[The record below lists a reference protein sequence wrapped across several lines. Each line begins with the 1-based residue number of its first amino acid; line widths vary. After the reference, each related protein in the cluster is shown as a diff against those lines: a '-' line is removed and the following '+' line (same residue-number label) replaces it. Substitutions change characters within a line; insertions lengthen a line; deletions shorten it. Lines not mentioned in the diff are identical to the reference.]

1 MLKNIIDIEIEEN
14 KKGYSIEYIKELK
27 RELTKKVYNVNDDFI
42 INAYFKDWNK
52 FIKLMIELNNKSLS
66 SLTRQE
72 IKLINFIN
80 KIDTITLN
88 QLRNY

>member
-66 SLTRQE
+66 SLTGQE